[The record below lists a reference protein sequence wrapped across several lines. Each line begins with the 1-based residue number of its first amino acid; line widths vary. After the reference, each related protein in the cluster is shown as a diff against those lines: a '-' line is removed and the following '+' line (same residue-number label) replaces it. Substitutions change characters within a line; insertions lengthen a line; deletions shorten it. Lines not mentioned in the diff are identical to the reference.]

1 VNCGQGCSF
10 AVEAT
15 TGLLF
20 RRNDSLCSYSCI
32 HLDLSQRG
40 ITSLAAGTF
49 DGLLN
54 LRELYLNF
62 NQLTNVSHQAFG
74 SVPNLKVLSLYG
86 NRISDLPNNVFR
98 GLPALE
104 TISID
109 RNDLKSLDFGVFK
122 DLNRLKVL
130 ILGRNPLTTL
140 FKEGV
145 PLQDYTQFDQ
155 NISSVQ
161 QISLYGTNLRQ
172 IPMNFFRIFPQL
184 IFLELSGS
192 PVSTISDNA
201 FEGAQNLQQLM
212 LMGMS
217 LIDINETTFKG
228 LSNNLKG
235 LQLFS
240 NKIQRISHKAFQHL
254 SGLQVLGLE
263 SNMLTVLPRNVFSN
277 ISARV
282 LLSGNPLA
290 CLPENVA
297 RERLSADLPAC
308 PYEVSKPAEY
318 CSSSN
323 L

>member
-1 VNCGQGCSF
+1 MNCGQGCSF

-20 RRNDSLCSYSCI
+20 KRNDSLCSYSCI

-62 NQLTNVSHQAFG
+62 NQLTNISHQAFG

-86 NRISDLPNNVFR
+86 NRISDLPNTVFR

-109 RNDLKSLDFGVFK
+109 RNDLRSLDFGMFN
-122 DLNRLKVL
+122 DLNLKVL
-130 ILGRNPLTTL
+130 ILGQNPLTTL

-145 PLQDYTQFDQ
+145 PLQHYTQFDQ

-161 QISLYGTNLRQ
+161 QISLYQTNLRQ
-172 IPMNFFRIFPQL
+172 VPKNLFRIFPQL
-184 IFLELSGS
+184 LFLELSGS
-192 PVSTISDNA
+192 PVRTITDNA
-201 FEGAQNLQQLM
+201 FEGAKNLQQLM
-212 LMGMS
+212 LMSIG
-217 LIDINETTFKG
+217 LTDINETTFKG
-228 LSNNLKG
+228 LSNNLQE
-235 LQLFS
+235 LQLSS

-277 ISARV
+277 ISAWVR
-282 LLSGNPLA
+282 LSGNPLA

-308 PYEVSKPAEY
+308 PHEVSKPAVY
-318 CSSSN
+318 CLSSN